1 MKEGKNENYL
11 ICCVCVCVCVCGRP
25 LEKKK
30 ERKEGTLEKNL
41 ESLRKKN
48 LEIKRKSKRV

>member
-25 LEKKK
+25 LEKK

>member
-11 ICCVCVCVCVCGRP
+11 ICCVCVCVCVWPTIR
-25 LEKKK
+25 KKK

>member
-11 ICCVCVCVCVCGRP
+11 ICCVCVCVCGRP
-25 LEKKK
+25 LEKK